1 MYLLWK
7 HFHSHSSSAAYEVTS
22 ENNLDKCFRSVL
34 LFSKYLQKNLVLP
47 FSLCS
52 HSFLSL
58 FVFQITLL
66 CISLLL
72 ELVFLSAVVLSDG
85 KPSAILM
92 RENLCCETAMLYVY
106 VYIATRMALSHKSIK
121 IKSWCTCSVAD
132 MGPKKR
138 KNLENEGSTYLPP
151 TCPACTITA
160 EPVHFIS
167 WEQVCR
173 SVLSSPAPLSP
184 HRTRAVVHV
193 GCSIYLWQT
202 GMVCRSNG

>member
-121 IKSWCTCSVAD
+121 IKSWCTCSIAD

-167 WEQVCR
+167 WEQVCP

>member
-167 WEQVCR
+167 WEQVCP

>member
-1 MYLLWK
+1 MFPFFPLSICFSNNTSLYQFVARTGFLVCGCTFWWQTLW
-7 HFHSHSSSAAYEVTS
+7 
-22 ENNLDKCFRSVL
+22 
-34 LFSKYLQKNLVLP
+34 
-47 FSLCS
+47 
-52 HSFLSL
+52 
-58 FVFQITLL
+58 
-66 CISLLL
+66 
-72 ELVFLSAVVLSDG
+72 
-85 KPSAILM
+85 ILM

-121 IKSWCTCSVAD
+121 IKSWCTCSIAD

-160 EPVHFIS
+160 KPVHLIS
-167 WEQVCR
+167 WEQVCP

-184 HRTRAVVHV
+184 HRTRAVVRV